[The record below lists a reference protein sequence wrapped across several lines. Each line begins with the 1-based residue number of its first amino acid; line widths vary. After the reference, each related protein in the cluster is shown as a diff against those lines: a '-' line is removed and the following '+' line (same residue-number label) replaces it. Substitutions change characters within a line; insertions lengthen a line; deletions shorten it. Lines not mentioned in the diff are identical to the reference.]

1 MGTLENSQPLPRK
14 RGTRKNSVTA
24 ASSQVPPQTASA
36 SEVRVRRGVI
46 FILGSLL
53 LVINAYFGTYAYVVA
68 QAMLWTQTSL
78 PRGPVVMLFTL
89 VVFNLMVIKGTQL
102 LSRGKIR
109 SGIALTQQ
117 ELVLLY
123 SMLCMGTC
131 AAGYGFV
138 QQLINQI
145 VAPFYGDFA
154 SSSSKFKDLVQPFV
168 PVWLAPRD
176 PEVLNG
182 FFRGNSTLYSAVVL
196 RGWLVPVLAWTA
208 FFFAIFW
215 TLLCATTLMR
225 RSWIEEERLT
235 FPLVLLPLKMTEHG
249 GDSPFWKNRLMWAG
263 FLIAGL
269 LESFN
274 FLNFLFPAIP
284 SIAIKPG
291 MGANEVGAL
300 FTTRPF
306 NAMGRLTLAFYPFA
320 IGIGYLLAL
329 DVSFSCWFLYLV
341 SKASLVFC
349 AAIGLSDGG
358 SGPANRA
365 PFLREQSIG
374 AFIGIAIFS
383 AWAARRT
390 LMRAWEEMK
399 KPTGYD
405 RQELMSYRLAI
416 IGGGIGLLAMVGFL
430 LAIGF
435 SILMSVIFVFTYV
448 CVALTLARIV
458 SEAGAG
464 WAWAPP
470 WSVTS
475 FTGESIGL
483 NQLSN
488 QQITMLYGYTG
499 FMADMR
505 DNPMPQQ
512 MQTMKISQ
520 ATDLNPRAFLGP
532 LVWASLLGIFCAFWA
547 HLDLYYVFGA
557 ATAKVRPALS
567 GSATSAA
574 RSAVTMI
581 TSPTFQDIP
590 GLTAAVGGAL
600 LAVSLSVSRQLLPWW
615 PFHPLGYAL
624 ATTSSMEYMWCP
636 FMLAWIAKRVTLKY
650 GGIKAYR
657 TALPFFLG
665 LILGDYV
672 IPALWGLFG
681 LATNSQQYMAFP
693 H

>member
-1 MGTLENSQPLPRK
+1 LGTLENSQPLPLK
-14 RGTRKNSVTA
+14 RGSTDSVTSA
-24 ASSQVPPQTASA
+24 PDQVPSQTASV
-36 SEVRVRRGVI
+36 SEVRIRRGIV
-46 FILGSLL
+46 FVLGSLL

-78 PRGPVVMLFTL
+78 PRGPVVMLFAL
-89 VVFNLMVIKGTQL
+89 VVFNLLVIKVTRL
-102 LSRGKIR
+102 FSRGR
-109 SGIALTQQ
+109 TGTGAALSQQ
-117 ELVLLY
+117 ELVVLY
-123 SMLCMGTC
+123 AMLCMGTC

-145 VAPFYGDFA
+145 VAPFYADFA
-154 SSSSKFKDLVQPFV
+154 TSSSKFKDLIQPNV
-168 PVWLAPRD
+168 PSWLAPRD

-182 FFRGNSTLYSAVVL
+182 FFRGNSTLYSEVAL
-196 RGWLVPVLAWTA
+196 KGWLIPVLAWTA

-235 FPLVLLPLKMTEHG
+235 FPLVLLPLEMTESG

-269 LESFN
+269 LESFY

-284 SIAIKPG
+284 SIPIKPG
-291 MGANEVGAL
+291 MGVNEVGAL
-300 FTTRPF
+300 FTTRPM

-329 DVSFSCWFLYLV
+329 DVSFSCWFLYLM

-349 AAIGLSDGG
+349 AAVGLSEGG
-358 SGPANRA
+358 SGPSNRA
-365 PFLREQSIG
+365 PFLREQSVG
-374 AFIGIAIFS
+374 AFIGLAVFS

-390 LMRAWEEMK
+390 LARAWEEMK

-416 IGGGIGLLAMVGFL
+416 IGGGAGLLAMAGFL
-430 LAIGF
+430 VAMGF
-435 SILMSVIFVFTYV
+435 SPLMSVIFVFTYV
-448 CVALTLARIV
+448 CFALTLARIV

-470 WSVTS
+470 WSPAS
-475 FTGESIGL
+475 FTGDSIGV

-488 QQITMLYGYTG
+488 RQITMLYGYTS
-499 FMADMR
+499 FMSDMR

-512 MQTMKISQ
+512 MQAMKIGQ
-520 ATDLNPRAFLGP
+520 GAELNARAFLGP

-567 GSATSAA
+567 GSATGAS
-574 RSAVTMI
+574 RLAVTMM
-581 TSPTFQDIP
+581 TTPTFQDVI
-590 GLTAAVGGAL
+590 GLTAAGAGAL
-600 LAVSLSVSRQLLPWW
+600 IAVGLSFARQMLPWW
-615 PFHPLGYAL
+615 PLHPLGYAL
-624 ATTSSMEYMWCP
+624 STTTSMEYMWCP
-636 FMLAWIAKRVTLKY
+636 FLIAWIAKRVTIKY

-672 IPALWGLFG
+672 VPSLWGLFG